1 MSKID
6 KSKDGFITIKAGE
19 LNTIN
24 MNGRVYL
31 DGSQITGKHIPRIID
46 ENMMPVPSTKIV
58 EDEISFERRKY
69 APPPESEVAHPGE
82 DGKELHKLAMKNE
95 YKFDSF
101 VPNQKKHY
109 FTIDSIPH
117 GQALEVLRVRYPSL
131 YKFHENDTTR
141 LVELGKAFEKWIEDC
156 QYILNSNYQ
165 QVENPF
171 DFPAVCHMYTGDEFL
186 TMRQADESGITV
198 GGSHP
203 YYWRYSNKLN
213 GIMFLDHKFVINPS
227 NVEVKGIN
235 FRMGQSPVK
244 VLHVGGAPKVADWGK
259 ILEETKDIPLDQL
272 FAGGIH
278 NSDIHH
284 GVPISR
290 GHQVTGKTLFAVST
304 GMALP
309 TPISYG
315 VSLRTLEEKE
325 PNQPTVRTNGRQK
338 IIDNGKRQWPAAKTR
353 KGHRKG

>member
-6 KSKDGFITIKAGE
+6 KLKDGS
-19 LNTIN
+19 IN
-24 MNGRVYL
+24 MDGRNYL
-31 DGSQITGKHIPRIID
+31 DGSKITGKRVDKLPSIID
-46 ENMMPVPSTKIV
+46 EHMREIPSTKIV
-58 EDEISFERRKY
+58 EDEIEFEQVRFI
-69 APPPESEVAHPGE
+69 PPESEVTHYGP

-131 YKFHENDTTR
+131 YKFHESDTTR
-141 LVELGKAFEKWIEDC
+141 LIELGKAFEKWIEDC

-171 DFPAVCHMYTGDEFL
+171 DFPVVCHMYTGDEFL
-186 TMRQADESGITV
+186 TMRQADERGITV

-213 GIMFLDHKFVINPS
+213 GIMFLDHKFVANPS
-227 NVEVKGIN
+227 NIEIKGIN
-235 FRMGQSPVK
+235 FSMNQSPVK
-244 VLHVGGAPKVADWGK
+244 VLHVGGAPKVVDWGK
-259 ILEETKDIPLDQL
+259 ILEESKDIPLDQL

-278 NSDIHH
+278 QGNHF
-284 GVPISR
+284 GTPASR
-290 GHQVTGKTLFAVST
+290 SHQTTGKTLFAAST
-304 GMALP
+304 GMALN
-309 TPISYG
+309 TTVSYG
-315 VSLRTLEEKE
+315 VSLRSFEERE

>member
-6 KSKDGFITIKAGE
+6 KSKDGS
-19 LNTIN
+19 IN
-24 MNGRVYL
+24 MDGRNYL
-31 DGSQITGKHIPRIID
+31 DGSKITGKCVDKLPSIID
-46 ENMMPVPSTKIV
+46 EHMQEVPSTKIV
-58 EDEISFERRKY
+58 EDIIEFEHRKY
-69 APPPESEVAHPGE
+69 IPAESEGGE
-82 DGKELHKLAMKNE
+82 ELHKLTMKNE

-117 GQALEVLRVRYPSL
+117 AQAIEVLRVRYSAL

-171 DFPAVCHMYTGDEFL
+171 DFPAVCHMYIGDEFL
-186 TMRQADESGITV
+186 TMRQADERGITV

-235 FRMGQSPVK
+235 FRMGQTSAK
-244 VLHVGGAPKVADWGK
+244 ILHVGGAPKVVDWSK
-259 ILEETKDIPLDQL
+259 ILEETKNIPTDQI
-272 FAGGIH
+272 FASYIH
-278 NSDIHH
+278 IGNHDQTSVTRH
-284 GVPISR
+284 
-290 GHQVTGKTLFAVST
+290 HQVTGKTLFAVST
-304 GMALP
+304 GMALN
-309 TPISYG
+309 TSVSYG
-315 VSLRTLEEKE
+315 VSLRSFEERE
-325 PNQPTVRTNGRQK
+325 PNQPTVRTNSRQK
-338 IIDNGKRQWPAAKTR
+338 IVDNGKRQWPAAKTR

>member
-203 YYWRYSNKLN
+203 YHWRYSNKLN
-213 GIMFLDHKFVINPS
+213 GIMFLDHKFVVSPYD
-227 NVEVKGIN
+227 VEVKGIN

-244 VLHVGGAPKVADWGK
+244 ILHVGGAPKVVDWGT
-259 ILEETKDIPLDQL
+259 ILEGTKDIPLDQL

-278 NSDIHH
+278 QGNHF
-284 GVPISR
+284 GTPASR
-290 GHQVTGKTLFAVST
+290 GHQVTGKTLFAAST
-304 GMALP
+304 GMALN
-309 TPISYG
+309 TSVSYG
-315 VSLRTLEEKE
+315 VSLRSFEERE